1 MRVLVGMPS
10 KDSLGGPIFCEP
22 PFVKALRA
30 AGVEVDEVVYVYG
43 DGLAPVTPIQ
53 RIVRVLFAALALRQR
68 ARNGTYDVVHLN
80 TSFDEKST
88 LRDLATLIFLRSCKV
103 PVFLK
108 MHGSM
113 ATFLKTKSKFWR
125 LLQRQIFSLAD
136 GIGVLSMEE
145 WRNFVE
151 SGCPS
156 EKLFD
161 VTNVFESDRF
171 HHDSTFHERHDVAE
185 ELPILLFSSRFLRSK
200 GLMDVIAACRV
211 LKNEGREFVLFCLGD
226 GPTRAEAEKL
236 VVDLELDKHIRFT
249 GYIPEAEASDFHANS
264 DIFVFPTYHDEGLP
278 VVLLKSLAAG
288 LPIITTHIRAAADY
302 LTEPANCLWVEPQDP
317 EGLAARIVRLLD
329 DKELRQEM
337 AENNRHLTQEFSAE
351 RVVQDYMK
359 VYRALVNGSR

>member
-10 KDSLGGPIFCEP
+10 EDSWGGPIFCEP
-22 PFVKALRA
+22 PFVAALRA
-30 AGVEVDEVVYVYG
+30 AGAEVDEVVYVYG
-43 DGLAPVTPIQ
+43 DGLAGVTAIQ
-53 RIVRVLFAALALRQR
+53 RIVRVLTAARALRRR
-68 ARNGTYDVVHLN
+68 ARNGCYDIVHLN
-80 TSFDEKST
+80 TSFDEKSA
-88 LRDLATLIFLRSCKV
+88 LRDIATLLFLRSCKV

-108 MHGSM
+108 MHGSI
-113 ATFLKTKSKFWR
+113 ASFLKTKSKLWSFLKR
-125 LLQRQIFSLAD
+125 RIFSLAD

-151 SGCPS
+151 SGCPA

-171 HHDSTFHERHDVAE
+171 HHDSSFHERHGVAE
-185 ELPILLFSSRFLRSK
+185 ELPILLFSSRFVRSK
-200 GLMDVIAACRV
+200 GLMDVIAACRE
-211 LKNEGREFVLFCLGD
+211 LKNAGREFVLFCLGD
-226 GPTRAEAEKL
+226 GPTRSEAEKL
-236 VVDLELDKHIRFT
+236 VIDLDLAKHIRFT
-249 GYIPEAEASDFHANS
+249 GYVAESEASDFHANS

-317 EGLAARIVRLLD
+317 EGLAAKIVRLLD
-329 DKELRQEM
+329 DKELRETM

-351 RVVQDYMK
+351 RVAQDYLK
-359 VYRALVNGSR
+359 VYRGLAMGKS